1 MNLGTLWTW
10 EKQKLPCR
18 IRQESG
24 NPAIDDLRERVA
36 ELAGINLAEFLDD
49 TAAGA
54 GKRSAGLKAG
64 TKAKKKGR
72 PQATLQLA
80 APDGGGDTTP
90 RGIKLNRDAQRTLAS
105 AESVLAQA
113 DSAPVSVNRNLN
125 KVRCTA
131 LLSAMRNC
139 LAGASINC
147 DTELVQFA
155 LFHLV
160 MTPTDVYT
168 SHATSSASKAHDG
181 RAA

>member
-49 TAAGA
+49 NAAGA

-72 PQATLQLA
+72 LQSTLQPA
-80 APDGGGDTTP
+80 AQDGGGDTTP

-105 AESVLAQA
+105 AENVLAQA

-125 KVRCTA
+125 KVRRCELAKQSALPETAHANLQA
-131 LLSAMRNC
+131 LLIMHT
-139 LAGASINC
+139 LI
-147 DTELVQFA
+147 
-155 LFHLV
+155 
-160 MTPTDVYT
+160 
-168 SHATSSASKAHDG
+168 
-181 RAA
+181 